1 MAELFKD
8 AFQSMDLSTEKLTD
22 VLNVA
27 KQSDAKK
34 LNDRELRQ
42 IEELLRKL
50 SDSFDLF
57 SVQDIMQTKV
67 ARGEFT
73 GQKEKLE
80 EIAQQYQQME
90 ALIANM
96 TQTLMGLESVRN
108 RFSQLHGSYA
118 TLLSSLEKSQKTSA
132 ASRLKLTQFSLNQTK
147 DTVEKATE
155 HFKRQLLDLM
165 TLYEVLGAQ
174 YFQMAAAA
182 SADEYSDEH
191 PEPPAE
197 EPNDENSDENAEQT
211 SAETEQDTTEQAE
224 DEQQAAEQ
232 AEAEQ
237 LAADELAAQELA
249 EQQAAEQAQAEQ
261 LAADE
266 LAAQELAEQQA
277 AEQAQAEQLT
287 ADELAAQEL
296 AEQQAAEQAEQL
308 AADELAAQ
316 ELAEQQAAEQAEAEQ
331 LAADE
336 LAAQELAEQQ
346 AAEQAEAEQLAADE
360 LAAQELAEQ
369 QAAEQLTAMQMTEQA
384 ERGKTGRSK
393 APRPQTSPEKT
404 GRARKK

>member
-211 SAETEQDTTEQAE
+211 SAETEQDTTEQ
-224 DEQQAAEQ
+224 QAAEQ

-249 EQQAAEQAQAEQ
+249 EQQAAEQAEAEQ

-277 AEQAQAEQLT
+277 
-287 ADELAAQEL
+287 
-296 AEQQAAEQAEQL
+296 
-308 AADELAAQ
+308 
-316 ELAEQQAAEQAEAEQ
+316 AEQ

>member
-211 SAETEQDTTEQAE
+211 SAETEQDTTEQ
-224 DEQQAAEQ
+224 QAAEQ

-249 EQQAAEQAQAEQ
+249 EQQA
-261 LAADE
+261 
-266 LAAQELAEQQA
+266 
-277 AEQAQAEQLT
+277 T
-287 ADELAAQEL
+287 
-296 AEQQAAEQAEQL
+296 
-308 AADELAAQ
+308 
-316 ELAEQQAAEQAEAEQ
+316 EQAEAEQ

-336 LAAQELAEQQ
+336 LAAQEFAEQQ
-346 AAEQAEAEQLAADE
+346 AAEQAQAEQLAADE

>member
-211 SAETEQDTTEQAE
+211 SAETEQDTIEQQAAEQAE
-224 DEQQAAEQ
+224 DEQQASEQAEQLAADELAAQELAEQQAAEQ

-277 AEQAQAEQLT
+277 TEQAEAEQLT

-296 AEQQAAEQAEQL
+296 AEQQAAEQAQ
-308 AADELAAQ
+308 
-316 ELAEQQAAEQAEAEQ
+316 
-331 LAADE
+331 
-336 LAAQELAEQQ
+336 
-346 AAEQAEAEQLAADE
+346 AEQLAADE

-393 APRPQTSPEKT
+393 APRPQTSLEKT

>member
-211 SAETEQDTTEQAE
+211 SAETEQDTTEQQAAE
-224 DEQQAAEQ
+224 QTQAEQLAAEELAAQDLAEQQAAE

-237 LAADELAAQELA
+237 LAAEELAAQELA

-261 LAADE
+261 LAAEE

-277 AEQAQAEQLT
+277 AEQAQAEQL
-287 ADELAAQEL
+287 AAEELAAQEL
-296 AEQQAAEQAEQL
+296 AEQQAAE
-308 AADELAAQ
+308 
-316 ELAEQQAAEQAEAEQ
+316 AEAEQ
-331 LAADE
+331 LAAEE
-336 LAAQELAEQQ
+336 LAAQ
-346 AAEQAEAEQLAADE
+346 D
-360 LAAQELAEQ
+360 LAEQ

-393 APRPQTSPEKT
+393 APRSQTSLGAS
-404 GRARKK
+404 GRSRKK

>member
-211 SAETEQDTTEQAE
+211 SAETEQDTTEQ
-224 DEQQAAEQ
+224 QAAEQ
-232 AEAEQ
+232 AE
-237 LAADELAAQELA
+237 
-249 EQQAAEQAQAEQ
+249 
-261 LAADE
+261 
-266 LAAQELAEQQA
+266 
-277 AEQAQAEQLT
+277 
-287 ADELAAQEL
+287 
-296 AEQQAAEQAEQL
+296 
-308 AADELAAQ
+308 
-316 ELAEQQAAEQAEAEQ
+316 AEQQAAEQAEAEQ

-369 QAAEQLTAMQMTEQA
+369 QASEQAQAEQLAADELAAQELAEQQAAEQLTAMQMTEQA

-393 APRPQTSPEKT
+393 APRPQTSLEKT

>member
-211 SAETEQDTTEQAE
+211 SAETEQDTTEQ
-224 DEQQAAEQ
+224 QAAEQ

-277 AEQAQAEQLT
+277 AEQAE
-287 ADELAAQEL
+287 
-296 AEQQAAEQAEQL
+296 AEQL

-316 ELAEQQAAEQAEAEQ
+316 ELAEQQAAEQAEAEQLAADELAAQELAEQQAAEQAQAEQ

-393 APRPQTSPEKT
+393 APRPQTSLEKT